1 MLNHHLKHQGK
12 TTGFPKPE
20 LSGVPQGSPAAD
32 HVESICL
39 SVYPST
45 HLSIHQPSRSRSRLI
60 HRYHRRSG
68 QRWLPV
74 SKTSATPR
82 VHPKAILVGCVPTP
96 LKNMKVSW
104 DDYSQYMESH
114 KINVPN
120 HQYWSLKKTST
131 ASVRGSI
138 RKRSSVGWLCQFL
151 GNLYIQTLARKY
163 HRSYCAPTN
172 QTTISWFWFTNWLT
186 NKDQITIMIT
196 QTNWLKSIEFNS
208 FRV

>member
-1 MLNHHLKHQGK
+1 MFRHQVVMSKSPYLWVKIRISHIWQIISVNPTFVPSSMVKSQEKHRKIYHSLFFLPQNHHLKHQGK

-32 HVESICL
+32 RVCRVYLSICL

-74 SKTSATPR
+74 SKTLATPR

-120 HQYWSLKKTST
+120 HQYWSRKKTST

-138 RKRSSVGWLCQFL
+138 RKRSSVGWLCQF
-151 GNLYIQTLARKY
+151 
-163 HRSYCAPTN
+163 
-172 QTTISWFWFTNWLT
+172 
-186 NKDQITIMIT
+186 
-196 QTNWLKSIEFNS
+196 
-208 FRV
+208 